1 MCPPRAPVAACS
13 ARPAQGGRRP
23 EGLSRPDAGL
33 RYQRRGCRAG
43 RGSPPQRRWAAS
55 RGTLVELRPAAA
67 PRDPRVHVGLQ
78 WRACGAP
85 SYLSRFAG
93 RRRRTRDAQR
103 RPRGPCGQRRRHDHR
118 LSPHHAEA
126 VWLPHAGSA
135 YAPIGQVTQA
145 PSPRCAE
152 GRCGRLRRCPGAGGR
167 RRYGSGAPRPCLTHC
182 LHVLPLRITATA
194 TAAIAQR
201 HDEPIRP
208 AADTFYSKITR
219 FCATA
224 ATYSQLTGEQ
234 GPKGPCRSPAT
245 AARPQRSARH

>member
-126 VWLPHAGSA
+126 VWLPQAARMPPSDQCKFARRSHRRSRRGVRSA
-135 YAPIGQVTQA
+135 A
-145 PSPRCAE
+145 
-152 GRCGRLRRCPGAGGR
+152 AGG
-167 RRYGSGAPRPCLTHC
+167 YD
-182 LHVLPLRITATA
+182 
-194 TAAIAQR
+194 AAQGQ
-201 HDEPIRP
+201 
-208 AADTFYSKITR
+208 AADGD
-219 FCATA
+219 TA
-224 ATYSQLTGEQ
+224 PVPLDRALRTVFMSSHSA
-234 GPKGPCRSPAT
+234 SP
-245 AARPQRSARH
+245 PPPPPP